1 MELHKSAGT
10 LPELGSPVLGAT
22 RALPFPLLLALTAS
36 FPGRRP
42 GRASGQA
49 ARGPAGR
56 RAHERR
62 PGARPGLWTW
72 LQRAGSGR
80 GQGVT
85 RPRHVGCASSRPVPR
100 ALAPPGARPGGGQ
113 GGHPLPPEAARE
125 MSVQGTA
132 PPASGTRAAR
142 GRGVQPTPGD
152 RAASPGRC
160 SRGPPR
166 STGTPASP
174 CARAVPSNSRP
185 GSAGRKDA
193 VSLGLYRR
201 GSRGLARSLSRGRR
215 RRAGT
220 PAGRRALSPGL
231 PRAGRAPLTAV
242 PPAGRQRPQT
252 READS
257 PGPPAAGGRQGSPTP
272 DPAPGGVLRG
282 TERRLSARVTIR
294 AHTGRG
300 ARGDAALGL
309 GTSSRCAGAPGRFKP
324 GSQARPPAPTTPPR
338 GGWTGPA
345 PVDSHSSLSPRDLGT
360 RGRSPSSLSLSV

>member
-36 FPGRRP
+36 FPGRGP

-72 LQRAGSGR
+72 LQRAGSGQ

-100 ALAPPGARPGGGQ
+100 ALATPGARPGGGR
-113 GGHPLPPEAARE
+113 GGHPPPEAARE